1 MTLQRAKA
9 AELFIDLLAV
19 TPCQCVCNTHL
30 MRFDG
35 ILNASETFEKREKK
49 VKSIYPKYSKH

>member
-35 ILNASETFEKREKK
+35 ILNASETFEKREK
-49 VKSIYPKYSKH
+49 SQKYISQVL